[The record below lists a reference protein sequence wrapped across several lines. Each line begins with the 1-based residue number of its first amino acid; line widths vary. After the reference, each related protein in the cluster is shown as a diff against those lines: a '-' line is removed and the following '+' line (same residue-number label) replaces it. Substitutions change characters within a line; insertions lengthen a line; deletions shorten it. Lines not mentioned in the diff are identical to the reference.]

1 MTSYQTTDRLPTN
14 ATDNL
19 WPYVSKR
26 VKDALADINPFW
38 VENRSYINGLTDWII
53 QQAKERCCFVDDV
66 FKEWETALRT
76 STSQRTGIV
85 NYNQSSIYTPFLP
98 SIPQPYVENTAA
110 CGILANID
118 HAVSEHLKHVP
129 EITRRESE
137 DGSLLFE
144 ITAFVAPDYIKY
156 NDTESLPATF
166 VFNYLCDLMNMR
178 AEQKITIV
186 DYDRKLSYVL
196 MRDPTAV
203 SSIEFIATETNKTL
217 RQLLWG
223 LSAFLPGYDIT
234 NYSKSIP
241 EWPSRICIRQSDGV
255 LKASCTFMVEIVKS
269 DNPNLGE
276 FFDKLKNFIDACQ
289 K

>member
-1 MTSYQTTDRLPTN
+1 MTSYQTTDQLPTD
-14 ATDNL
+14 AADNL
-19 WPYVSKR
+19 RPYVSKQ

-38 VENRSYINGLTDWII
+38 AENRFYISGLTDWII
-53 QQAKERCCFVDDV
+53 QQAKERGCFVDDV

-85 NYNQSSIYTPFLP
+85 NYNQSSICTPLP
-98 SIPQPYVENTAA
+98 SIPQPYVENTTA

-129 EITRRESE
+129 EITRHETE

-144 ITAFVAPDYIKY
+144 ITAFVAPDSIKY

-166 VFNYLCDLMNMR
+166 VFDYLCDLMSMR
-178 AEQKITIV
+178 AQQRITIV
-186 DYDRKLSYVL
+186 DYNHRRSYVL
-196 MRDPTAV
+196 MHDPTAV
-203 SSIEFIATETNKTL
+203 PSIEFVATETNKTL

-223 LSAFLPGYDIT
+223 LPAFLPGYDIT
-234 NYSKSIP
+234 DYSKSIP
-241 EWPSRICIRQSDGV
+241 EWPLRICIRQSDGV
-255 LKASCTFMVEIVKS
+255 LKASCTFMVNIVKS
-269 DNPNLGE
+269 DDTNHSE
-276 FFDKLKNFIDACQ
+276 FFDKLKYFIDTCQ